1 MHVAVIDVGSHGKNL
16 GWWIAGPCRG
26 EGNNDID
33 CCVDVLAAALREG
46 PLALVFEA
54 PLFVPQRNKPS
65 ELLKARRGEC
75 IGGVN
80 RPFSAG
86 AGAAVLAAALVVVPY
101 VLSKLN
107 TAVPHAMTVLDWR
120 SKLSRPGQIFF
131 FEAFV
136 TNQGSSRPDTR
147 NVEDARRAV
156 DAFQRGMLRPEE
168 FNSAIDEPNCFN
180 FLGAMLL

>member
-1 MHVAVIDVGSHGKNL
+1 VVSASAASTDPSL
-16 GWWIAGPCRG
+16 PGP
-26 EGNNDID
+26 
-33 CCVDVLAAALREG
+33 VL
-46 PLALVFEA
+46 P
-54 PLFVPQRNKPS
+54 
-65 ELLKARRGEC
+65 
-75 IGGVN
+75 
-80 RPFSAG
+80 
-86 AGAAVLAAALVVVPY
+86 VLAAALVVVPY

-168 FNSAIDEPNCFN
+168 FNSATDEPNCFN
-180 FLGAMLL
+180 LLGAMLL